1 MADLDN
7 LSTQVLDTL
16 KKYYNTVEA
25 KEHELYNS
33 AYERVQQ
40 AIDYASGAYSL
51 SVCSKKTLEKSLAE
65 WECRYMN
72 EYRSQL
78 DTVPIQLRVSS
89 LFIATGFTFL
99 KTSGYVLKLR
109 RAAWVGCIWAV
120 LFTPELLNP
129 FIKK

>member
-7 LSTQVLDTL
+7 PSTRVLDTL
-16 KKYYNTVEA
+16 KKYLNTVEA

-33 AYERVQQ
+33 AHEKVQQ
-40 AIDYASGAYSL
+40 AMDYASGAYSL
-51 SVCSKKTLEKSLAE
+51 SVCSKKTLEKSLAN

-78 DTVPIQLRVSS
+78 DTVPIQLRVSG
-89 LFIATGFTFL
+89 LLIATGLTFV
-99 KTSGYVLKLR
+99 KSPGYVPKLR
-109 RAAWVGCIWAV
+109 RAAWVGCIWTV

-129 FIKK
+129 FSKK

>member
-7 LSTQVLDTL
+7 TSTQVLDTI
-16 KKYYNTVEA
+16 KKYLNTVEA

-33 AYERVQQ
+33 AIQKVQL
-40 AIDYASGAYSL
+40 ALDYASGAYSL
-51 SVCSKKTLEKSLAE
+51 GVCSKKTLEKRLAN

-78 DTVPIQLRVSS
+78 ATVPIQLRVSS
-89 LFIATGFTFL
+89 LFIATGLTFV
-99 KTSGYVLKLR
+99 KTPGYVPKLR
-109 RAAWVGCIWAV
+109 RAAWVGIIWAV

-129 FIKK
+129 FNKK

>member
-7 LSTQVLDTL
+7 TSTQVLDTI
-16 KKYYNTVEA
+16 KKYLNTVEA
-25 KEHELYNS
+25 KEHQLYNS
-33 AYERVQQ
+33 AYEKVHQ

-51 SVCSKKTLEKSLAE
+51 GVCSKKTLEKSLAN

-78 DTVPIQLRVSS
+78 DTIPIQLRVSS
-89 LFIATGFTFL
+89 LFLATGLTFI
-99 KTSGYVLKLR
+99 KTPGYIPKLR
-109 RAAWVGCIWAV
+109 RAARVGFIWAV

-129 FIKK
+129 FSKK